1 MRFPPCLLCPLLPR
15 ALLLLWRLLTAPTRP
30 ADVQQVCSPTRGSLL
45 TGRFPLHLGY
55 DAVIHDS
62 EPTGVPL
69 SMSLLPQALK
79 AEGFET
85 HQLGKCEG
93 LARPPDLQSPFDP
106 AGNDSSIPT
115 SLFPVLP

>member
-1 MRFPPCLLCPLLPR
+1 MISPCCRPLPLAVPG
-15 ALLLLWRLLTAPTRP
+15 RLLTGSPTRCPP

-93 LARPPDLQSPFDP
+93 LVRRTFNPL
-106 AGNDSSIPT
+106 
-115 SLFPVLP
+115 

>member
-1 MRFPPCLLCPLLPR
+1 MISPCCRPLPLAVPG
-15 ALLLLWRLLTAPTRP
+15 RLLTGSPTRP

-85 HQLGKCEG
+85 HQLGKCEE
-93 LARPPDLQSPFDP
+93 LARRTFNPPLSPAAVNGSCIP
-106 AGNDSSIPT
+106 A
-115 SLFPVLP
+115 SLFPLLR

>member
-1 MRFPPCLLCPLLPR
+1 MISPCCRPLPLAVPG
-15 ALLLLWRLLTAPTRP
+15 RLLTGSPTRP

-93 LARPPDLQSPFDP
+93 LARRTFNTPL
-106 AGNDSSIPT
+106 IP
-115 SLFPVLP
+115 L

>member
-1 MRFPPCLLCPLLPR
+1 MISPCCRPLPLAVPG
-15 ALLLLWRLLTAPTRP
+15 RLLTGSPTRP

-93 LARPPDLQSPFDP
+93 LARRTFDSPFE
-106 AGNDSSIPT
+106 SRRRQ
-115 SLFPVLP
+115 